1 MCRRPV
7 VKVLGVLALGLM
19 LLGAGSALYAIPVVR
34 VTGGGGHTTDITASD
49 CAMVFGSTSM
59 CEVLFNPADLLALD
73 SNGLG
78 DLGLKND
85 LIVGGMAQTIT
96 GLDFVL
102 PTDNFNQGF
111 IASTMADPSL
121 GQTTIFTTAQLV
133 FTSVSA
139 PNPPLPFPFP
149 APLVG
154 VTGGPTGTVVPAFV
168 SVEPSTN
175 VEFFGT
181 GTGSGS
187 TTGPTN
193 PCTGPFAIF
202 FSCPANG
209 PDGFDAESLKPDAQF
224 PNGEGYLVVTFGTPA
239 GNCTLCGLAPGAE
252 ATFSATAVPEPG
264 LFPLSLIAMGV
275 LVTVRQKIYRR

>member
-49 CAMVFGSTSM
+49 CTPVFGSSSM
-59 CEVLFNPADLLALD
+59 CEVLFNPVDLIALD
-73 SNGLG
+73 ANGLG
-78 DLGLKND
+78 SLGITNNLT
-85 LIVGGMAQTIT
+85 QTIT

-111 IASTMADPSL
+111 IASTIADTL
-121 GQTTIFTTAQLV
+121 GETTIFTTAQLV
-133 FTSVSA
+133 FTALPA
-139 PNPPLPFPFP
+139 PNPPLPFPLP
-149 APLVG
+149 VQVPSSG
-154 VTGGPTGTVVPAFV
+154 VTGGPTGKLVPAFL
-168 SVEPSTN
+168 SVEPATN
-175 VEFFGT
+175 VMFFGT

-239 GNCTLCGLAPGAE
+239 DGCTLCGLAPGAE

-264 LFPLSLIAMGV
+264 LFPLTLIAMGA
-275 LVTVRQKIYRR
+275 LVVVRRKIYRRR